1 MSIIGSVHIVIVC
14 EWNLAGAVYF
24 DSTCRR
30 SLVAI
35 RELVSFYEYWKLS
48 VRQLSRSP
56 LGSILTNNRIIT
68 WKTMF
73 RKTPKTGSGEYF
85 ISTRAIPDILFL
97 KV

>member
-1 MSIIGSVHIVIVC
+1 MSVGAINIADRGFVLNNLVDSVNLFPWVHHETIQRGS
-14 EWNLAGAVYF
+14 LAA
-24 DSTCRR
+24 
-30 SLVAI
+30 
-35 RELVSFYEYWKLS
+35 
-48 VRQLSRSP
+48 SP